1 MGQDSLNIHFLGA
14 NRQFDWIEVS
24 IVVGDLNTQKRSKPA
39 NQSSRMKL
47 GTNVLHTMQ
56 NSKTITR

>member
-14 NRQFDWIEVS
+14 KRQFDWIELS
-24 IVVGDLNTQKRSKPA
+24 IVAGELNTQKWSKPA
-39 NQSSRMKL
+39 NRSSRMKL
-47 GTNVLHTMQ
+47 GTNVPHTMQ